1 MTESIDARFVKLFP
15 SGFHLNCEFSI
26 PIQGFSFSVLFGPSG
41 SGKTTILRILAGL
54 DRPDEG
60 VISFCGE
67 KWFDS
72 NQGLHRSPQS
82 RGIGIVFQDYALFPH
97 LSVEQNISFGL
108 KGISGRERSAR
119 VNEILSM
126 LRLDPMRS
134 RFPHKLSGGE
144 QQRVALAR
152 TLVRRPRLLLLD
164 EPLSALDQP
173 TRAEIRHELRGLL
186 QALDVPTILV
196 THDRV
201 ETIALAE
208 RVIVLSGGSVQQ
220 IGDVQQVFNH
230 PANEIVAQIV
240 GVETVLP
247 GVIREIEEGIA
258 VVDVGTVSLRAAVRD
273 SLPNHVTV
281 CIRAEEVLIE
291 KGAQG
296 ATSARNRFQAV
307 VRSIIA
313 EGPVYRIVVD
323 GGFELTALITR
334 HAREEMALQEGDT
347 VLVVLKAHGIHLV
360 PRE

>member
-1 MTESIDARFVKLFP
+1 MTETIDARFEKQFP
-15 SGFHLNCEFSI
+15 SGFCLNCEFTAPVS
-26 PIQGFSFSVLFGPSG
+26 GFSLSVLFGPSG
-41 SGKTTILRILAGL
+41 SGKTTILRVLAGL
-54 DRPDEG
+54 DRPDQG
-60 VISFCGE
+60 FVHFRGE

-72 NQGLHRSPQS
+72 QDHIYRSPQS

-97 LSVEQNISFGL
+97 LSVERNVAFGL
-108 KGISGRERSAR
+108 SDVSRSERSIR
-119 VNEILSM
+119 VSEILGL
-126 LRLDPMRS
+126 LRLDQLKS
-134 RFPHKLSGGE
+134 RLPHKLSGGE

-173 TRAEIRHELRGLL
+173 TREAIRHELRGLL
-186 QALDVPTILV
+186 QSFNVPVILV
-196 THDRV
+196 THDRL

-208 RVIVLSGGSVQQ
+208 RVIVVSEGRVQQ
-220 IGDVQQVFNH
+220 IGDVHQVFNH
-230 PANEIVAQIV
+230 PANESVAQIV

-247 GVIREIEEGIA
+247 GLILGIDDGIA
-258 VVDVGTVSLRAAVRD
+258 TVDVGGVSLRAAVRNP
-273 SLPNHVTV
+273 LPPHVTV
-281 CIRAEEVLIE
+281 CIRGEEVLLE
-291 KGAQG
+291 SETQS
-296 ATSARNRFQAV
+296 ATSARNRFRAT

-313 EGPVYRIVVD
+313 EGPVCRVIVD